1 MRTKRVFKVKW
12 KAFFINFKGLSA
24 TKNCL
29 ITDLT
34 LDHVFHGNIIA
45 YCQQNRCIRLA
56 VYTDLFT
63 LKTEIISSVESIIS
77 TLFQKELNTLKD
89 KCEKLMQNS
98 YSDCMCQADNLRK
111 ELKTKTKLLANSQQ
125 HIKETRNSYFCV
137 TPKNYW
143 LMFVSWKY

>member
-1 MRTKRVFKVKW
+1 M
-12 KAFFINFKGLSA
+12 
-24 TKNCL
+24 

-77 TLFQKELNTLKD
+77 TLFQKELNSLKD

-98 YSDCMCQADNLRK
+98 YSDCMCQTDNLRK

-137 TPKNYW
+137 TPKSYW
-143 LMFVSWKY
+143 LMFVS